1 MGKNCGIKGAKMSDN
16 IITALI
22 GIIPTIV
29 VAVFSIVSNNQV
41 IKVRIDELEKKVE
54 KHNQLIDRMYKAEA
68 DIKLIQDELKDKG
81 GK

>member
-1 MGKNCGIKGAKMSDN
+1 MNSS

-29 VAVFSIVSNNQV
+29 VAIFSIVSNNQV

-54 KHNQLIDRMYKAEA
+54 KHNQIVERMYKAES
-68 DIKLIQDELKDKG
+68 DIKIIQDEIG
-81 GK
+81 GKH

>member
-1 MGKNCGIKGAKMSDN
+1 MSDN

>member
-1 MGKNCGIKGAKMSDN
+1 MSEN

-22 GIIPTIV
+22 GIVPTII

-54 KHNQLIDRMYKAEA
+54 KHNQIVERMYKVES
-68 DIKLIQDELKDKG
+68 DIKIIQDEMKG
-81 GK
+81 MQK

>member
-1 MGKNCGIKGAKMSDN
+1 MSES

-68 DIKLIQDELKDKG
+68 DIKLIQDEIKTNG

>member
-1 MGKNCGIKGAKMSDN
+1 MSES

-41 IKVRIDELEKKVE
+41 IKVRIDALEKKVDQ
-54 KHNQLIDRMYKAEA
+54 HNQLIDRMYKAEA
-68 DIKLIQDELKDKG
+68 DIKLLQDEIKKD
-81 GK
+81 

>member
-1 MGKNCGIKGAKMSDN
+1 MTESVV
-16 IITALI
+16 TALI

-68 DIKLIQDELKDKG
+68 DIKLIQDEIKFKG
-81 GK
+81 GKQ

>member
-1 MGKNCGIKGAKMSDN
+1 MSDS

-22 GIIPTIV
+22 SIIPTIV

-54 KHNQLIDRMYKAEA
+54 KHNRLIDRMYKAEA
-68 DIKLIQDELKDKG
+68 DIKLIQDEIKSKG

>member
-1 MGKNCGIKGAKMSDN
+1 MGGAVRRRHMSES

-41 IKVRIDELEKKVE
+41 IKVRIDALEKKVDQ
-54 KHNQLIDRMYKAEA
+54 HNQLIDRMYKAEA
-68 DIKLIQDELKDKG
+68 DIKLLQDEIKKD
-81 GK
+81 

>member
-1 MGKNCGIKGAKMSDN
+1 MSES

-54 KHNQLIDRMYKAEA
+54 KHNQLIDRMYKCEA
-68 DIKLIQDELKDKG
+68 DIKILKDEIQEVDK
-81 GK
+81 

>member
-1 MGKNCGIKGAKMSDN
+1 MSDN

-68 DIKLIQDELKDKG
+68 DIKLIQDELNTKG